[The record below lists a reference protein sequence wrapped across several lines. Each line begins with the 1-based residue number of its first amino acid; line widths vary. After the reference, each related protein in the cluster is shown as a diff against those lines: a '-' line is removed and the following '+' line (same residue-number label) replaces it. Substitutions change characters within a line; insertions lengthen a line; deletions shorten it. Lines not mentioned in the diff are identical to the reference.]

1 MSGGSRRARAARTAA
16 GAASPPVLTGGEE
29 TQRAVVDWLTVT
41 WLPEWS
47 DVHVARELWDSLK
60 AWLGLDLV
68 GQECPGRY
76 GFAFG
81 CQYSAMVYGT
91 LVPIGRVDWGGDMRK
106 GRARLDLSGS
116 GCSKVNDWRPVHAW
130 VSRQVEPTITRCDL
144 AVDFL
149 LGEFTVNDAVDWY
162 TAGQFRVDDS
172 GMQPRHSMPGDWI
185 NPAYEEGT
193 GKRWGRTLEVGR
205 RENGKMARVYEKGR
219 QLGDSASDWTRF
231 EVEYRNNDR
240 DIPLDILLDRD
251 AYFAGAYRCCAQ
263 VLNVAGE
270 RIKTHQA
277 EGEVTLARAV
287 QHTRT
292 SYGQVVNV
300 LRLKLG
306 AQEVLDLIAR
316 EGVPRRL
323 HKPSL
328 TAFHTFGAGA
338 LSDREVSA

>member
-1 MSGGSRRARAARTAA
+1 MSGGGRRARSARTAA
-16 GAASPPVLTGGEE
+16 AAASPPVLTGGEE
-29 TQRAVVDWLTVT
+29 RQRAAVDWLTVT
-41 WLPEWS
+41 WLPESS
-47 DVHVARELWDSLK
+47 DIHVAREIWDVLK
-60 AWLGLDLV
+60 AWLGLELV

-76 GFAFG
+76 GFSFG
-81 CQYSAMVYGT
+81 CQFSAMVYGT
-91 LVPIGRVDWGGDMRK
+91 LVPVGRVDWGGQMRK
-106 GRARLDLSGS
+106 GRARLDLSGT
-116 GCSKVNDWRPVHAW
+116 GCSKLKDMRAVHAW
-130 VSRQVEPTITRCDL
+130 VTRQTEPTITRVDL

-149 LGEFTVNDAVDWY
+149 LGEYTVSDALEWY
-162 TAGQFRVDDS
+162 HSGQFRVDDS
-172 GMQPRHSMPGDWI
+172 GSQPRPSQPGDWA
-185 NPAYEEGT
+185 NPAYDAGE
-193 GKRWGRTLEVGR
+193 GKRWGRTFEVGR

-231 EVEYRNNDR
+231 EVEFRNNDR
-240 DIPLDILLDRD
+240 DIPLDVLLDRD

-263 VLNVAGE
+263 VLDVAAE

-277 EGEVTLARAV
+277 EGEITLARAV

-338 LSDREVSA
+338 LTDREVSA